1 VRYLGY
7 VGIFSHDS
15 IYSKSIK
22 GAEVMGLLDRI
33 GMVAKSN
40 LNALVTAAE
49 DPEKIL
55 EQTIIDMQEDLV
67 QLRQAVAQSMAALK
81 RQEQQFTQ
89 AQTQATEW
97 ERRAM
102 LALQKGDEG
111 LAREA
116 LTRKKSQAD
125 TANALKT
132 GLDQQSIQ
140 VESLKK
146 NLISI
151 ESKISEAKTKK
162 EMLKARIQ
170 SAKAQENINNMLGK
184 VSTNSASA
192 VFDRMEERVLM
203 AEAKASAS
211 SELGMDNL
219 ESQFAALESG
229 AGSSAVDDELAMMK
243 AKMLGGTTSSGA
255 LPPADTNKPSVGT
268 LIDSELDALRKQ
280 MGS

>member
-1 VRYLGY
+1 
-7 VGIFSHDS
+7 
-15 IYSKSIK
+15 
-22 GAEVMGLLDRI
+22 MGLLDRI

-81 RQEQQFTQ
+81 RQEQQYTQ

-116 LTRKKSQAD
+116 LTRKKSHAD
-125 TANALKT
+125 TAATLKT
-132 GLDQQSIQ
+132 GLDQQSAQ
-140 VESLKK
+140 VELLKR

-184 VSTNSASA
+184 VSTTSAAA
-192 VFDRMEERVLM
+192 VFERMEERVLL
-203 AEAKASAS
+203 AEAKANAS

-219 ESQFAALESG
+219 ESQFAKLELESG
-229 AGSSAVDDELAMMK
+229 GGAVDLELEALK
-243 AKMLGGTTSSGA
+243 AQMGLAPAKSSGA
-255 LPPADTNKPSVGT
+255 LPPADANKPSVGT
-268 LIDSELDALRKQ
+268 LIDSELDALRQQLGK
-280 MGS
+280 